1 MRPIKLIMSAFGSYA
16 GTTELELDALGTGG
30 LYLIT
35 GDTGAGKTT
44 IFDAITFAL
53 YGEASGAYRKS
64 DMLRSQY
71 ADLDTPTFVE
81 LTFDYAGKRYVVRPN
96 PEYMRRKK
104 SGEGIKKE
112 DPYAELKYP
121 DGRVVTKKSDVNKAI
136 VEIMGI
142 DRHQFTRIAMIAQG
156 DFQKLLLAPTEER
169 KAIFQK
175 LFHTQSYA
183 NLQLRLKNEA
193 AALSKEYDKA
203 RDSILQYIGGIV
215 CDEDDALSVKVDKA
229 VAGEMTTQD
238 VVELLGELIERD
250 NTRAQ
255 AIAKELDATEKEIS
269 AVTARLAKAEGYRKT
284 EESLKESE
292 RLLEEAHP
300 RLKALKEALDAA
312 REKQPEAAR
321 LSERSA
327 ALKAELDEYEELD
340 DKNVVLKTLLAS
352 ISDGE
357 QAAADVKASA
367 AALKTEIGALKEEY
381 TALRKA
387 DEEKLRLET
396 QADEIGRRLDAIA
409 QTEKA
414 LAELSG
420 LETDL
425 VQKQEDYL
433 AKADD
438 ARHKKQT
445 YDRLHQAYLDEQAG
459 VLAQTLT
466 DGEPCPVC
474 GSTVHPRP
482 AAISAA
488 APTKAELEQ
497 HKAGCETA
505 DALAVK
511 ASESANAVKVTI
523 EQKKE
528 TIGRQAEKIGQTASF
543 DEIAG
548 MLAGNRAIYE
558 AKKADLEEQIEAAK
572 KAALRKSEIEELLP
586 EKERRLEADTADSV
600 RLEQSLTALKTE
612 KAAVEQR
619 VAALTKKLS
628 FASKKAAEDA
638 IDAMNRQRAAIED
651 VIGKAAESHAECD
664 KTIAGLNA
672 AIKEAKKTLEEK
684 EDCDIDGEKA
694 RLAELNAVKAD
705 AAERLQTVV
714 TRRTANSGALENI
727 LKKSD
732 ELTQTENKLKWV
744 KALSD
749 TANGTLKGKEKIMLE
764 TYVQM
769 TYFDRIIA
777 RANTRLMV
785 MSGGRFE
792 LKRRDQAANKSSQSG
807 LELNVIDHYNGSER
821 SVNTLSGGETFKASL
836 SLALGLSDEIQSS
849 AGGIRLDTMFVD
861 EGFGSLDEE
870 SLQQAVKALVGLTD
884 ADRLVGIISHVAELK
899 EKIDRQIVVTKDQ
912 SGGSAARIVV

>member
-1 MRPIKLIMSAFGSYA
+1 M
-16 GTTELELDALGTGG
+16 
-30 LYLIT
+30 
-35 GDTGAGKTT
+35 
-44 IFDAITFAL
+44 
-53 YGEASGAYRKS
+53 
-64 DMLRSQY
+64 
-71 ADLDTPTFVE
+71 
-81 LTFDYAGKRYVVRPN
+81 
-96 PEYMRRKK
+96 
-104 SGEGIKKE
+104 
-112 DPYAELKYP
+112 
-121 DGRVVTKKSDVNKAI
+121 
-136 VEIMGI
+136 
-142 DRHQFTRIAMIAQG
+142 
-156 DFQKLLLAPTEER
+156 
-169 KAIFQK
+169 
-175 LFHTQSYA
+175 
-183 NLQLRLKNEA
+183 
-193 AALSKEYDKA
+193 
-203 RDSILQYIGGIV
+203 
-215 CDEDDALSVKVDKA
+215 
-229 VAGEMTTQD
+229 
-238 VVELLGELIERD
+238 
-250 NTRAQ
+250 
-255 AIAKELDATEKEIS
+255 
-269 AVTARLAKAEGYRKT
+269 
-284 EESLKESE
+284 
-292 RLLEEAHP
+292 
-300 RLKALKEALDAA
+300 
-312 REKQPEAAR
+312 
-321 LSERSA
+321 
-327 ALKAELDEYEELD
+327 
-340 DKNVVLKTLLAS
+340 
-352 ISDGE
+352 
-357 QAAADVKASA
+357 
-367 AALKTEIGALKEEY
+367 
-381 TALRKA
+381 
-387 DEEKLRLET
+387 
-396 QADEIGRRLDAIA
+396 
-409 QTEKA
+409 
-414 LAELSG
+414 
-420 LETDL
+420 
-425 VQKQEDYL
+425 
-433 AKADD
+433 
-438 ARHKKQT
+438 
-445 YDRLHQAYLDEQAG
+445 
-459 VLAQTLT
+459 LAQTLT

-528 TIGRQAEKIGQTASF
+528 AICRQAEKIAQTASF

-548 MLAGNRAIYE
+548 MLAENRAIYE
-558 AKKADLEEQIEAAK
+558 TKKADLEEQIKAAK

-600 RLEQSLTALKTE
+600 RLEQSLTALRTE

-628 FASKKAAEDA
+628 FSSKKAAEDA
-638 IDAMNRQRAAIED
+638 IDAMNRQRTAIED
-651 VIGKAAESHAECD
+651 AIGKAAESHAECD

-684 EDCDIDGEKA
+684 EDCDIDCEKA
-694 RLAELNAVKAD
+694 RLNELNAVKAD
-705 AAERLQTVV
+705 AAERKQTVV

-792 LKRRDQAANKSSQSG
+792 LRRRDHAANKSSQSG

-912 SGGSAARIVV
+912 SGGSTARIVV